1 MGRKVGVTSEQ
12 TRAELLSAAAE
23 IFAQKGYDGASIS
36 DITRESGLSSGAIY
50 SHYGSKAGLFFAVV
64 EERGRQEFTDL
75 VGADH
80 LENYSELN
88 EHVADMSEFLT
99 LAGTALEAESSLDTP
114 LMVEAIVAS
123 KQHPEVAELVSTWF
137 VDGEQLIVDT
147 IREEQDAGTLDPSVN
162 AEAVARLTTFLTL
175 GARLAGV
182 MSLPNVESDD
192 WSTLISRLVGSLRS
206 EQPDNPSAN

>member
-88 EHVADMSEFLT
+88 EHVADMSEFLSCSP
-99 LAGTALEAESSLDTP
+99 APRRSRVVARHAADGRGNRGLEATP
-114 LMVEAIVAS
+114 R
-123 KQHPEVAELVSTWF
+123 
-137 VDGEQLIVDT
+137 G
-147 IREEQDAGTLDPSVN
+147 R
-162 AEAVARLTTFLTL
+162 
-175 GARLAGV
+175 
-182 MSLPNVESDD
+182 
-192 WSTLISRLVGSLRS
+192 
-206 EQPDNPSAN
+206 